1 MSRADMRLKLLEQMV
16 LDRDAR
22 IKALEQERE
31 ETAALAIP
39 HADFLALSKRC
50 ALRGGLLHIAMSA
63 DYLNSQAYRCSI
75 MRDISNE
82 LAQ

>member
-31 ETAALAIP
+31 ETAVIAIP
-39 HADFLALSKRC
+39 HADFMALSEKAAKLG
-50 ALRGGLLHIAMSA
+50 ALLRAMSGPA
-63 DYLNSQAYRCSI
+63 YRDSQAYRNSVN
-75 MRDISNE
+75 RDVSLA